1 MSKQNIGSL
10 LEFQTVSLTEN
21 TKLNCSNAMLHVI
34 GIKNCDTIRK
44 TRKWLESN
52 EIEYE
57 FIDLKKEPLTI
68 DEIKE
73 LEFKVGLDVL
83 VNKRGTTYRNL
94 GLKDKDLS
102 NEEMIEVLEQNQSMI
117 KRPVLVLGEGVLVG
131 FDEEGFKNF
140 IGLEESS
147 EE

>member
-1 MSKQNIGSL
+1 MCKRDLGSL
-10 LEFQTVSLTEN
+10 LEFQTVSLTQN

-44 TRKWLESN
+44 TRKWLDAHEV
-52 EIEYE
+52 EYE
-57 FIDLKKEPLTI
+57 FIDLKKEPLTL

-73 LEFKVGLDVL
+73 LEYKVGLDVL
-83 VNKRGTTYRNL
+83 VNKRGTTYRKL

-102 NEEMIEVLEQNQSMI
+102 DKEMVEILEQNQSMI
-117 KRPVLVLGEGVLVG
+117 KRPVLVEEEAVLVG
-131 FDEEGFKNF
+131 FDEEAFKNF
-140 IGLEESS
+140 VGLQESS

>member
-1 MSKQNIGSL
+1 
-10 LEFQTVSLTEN
+10 
-21 TKLNCSNAMLHVI
+21 MLHVI

-44 TRKWLESN
+44 TNKWLIEN
-52 EIEYE
+52 EVEFE

-73 LEFKVGLDVL
+73 LEYKVGLDVL

-94 GLKDKDLS
+94 GLKDKELS
-102 NEEMIEVLEQNQSMI
+102 NAKMIEVLKENQSMI
-117 KRPVLVLGEGVLVG
+117 KRPVLVKGEAVLVG
-131 FDEEGFKNF
+131 YDEEAFKNF
-140 IGLEESS
+140 VGLAESS

>member
-1 MSKQNIGSL
+1 
-10 LEFQTVSLTEN
+10 
-21 TKLNCSNAMLHVI
+21 MLHVI

-44 TRKWLESN
+44 TRKWLAEN
-52 EIEYE
+52 EVEYD

-73 LEFKVGLDVL
+73 LEYKVGLEVL

-102 NEEMIEVLEQNQSMI
+102 NQEMLEVLQENQSMI
-117 KRPVLVLGEGVLVG
+117 KRPVLVMDEAVLVG
-131 FDEEGFKNF
+131 YDEEAFKNF
-140 IGLEESS
+140 IGLEEST

>member
-52 EIEYE
+52 EVEYE
-57 FIDLKKEPLTI
+57 FIDLKKEPLTL
-68 DEIKE
+68 DEIHE

-94 GLKDKDLS
+94 GLKDKNLS

-117 KRPVLVLGEGVLVG
+117 KRPVLVLDEGVLVG